1 MGTLLQEQGLQAG
14 ELPETW
20 NLKNPEPIIQI
31 HKAYLAAGAD
41 IILANTFGANRFKYG
56 EDLEKIV
63 TAGVAKAQTDRIW
76 RAIKKLETFP
86 GSHQDR
92 LEGKY
97 AGKGYKQL
105 LVDNYMAIYKIDETE
120 KTVYVI
126 TVQYQRRN
134 M

>member
-1 MGTLLQEQGLQAG
+1 MVKYHIKLYPRAYRDMEEIYRYIAIEKQV
-14 ELPETW
+14 PE
-20 NLKNPEPIIQI
+20 N
-31 HKAYLAAGAD
+31 
-41 IILANTFGANRFKYG
+41 
-56 EDLEKIV
+56 
-63 TAGVAKAQTDRIW
+63 AKAQTDRIW

-86 GSHQDR
+86 SSHQDR

-105 LVDNYMAIYKIDETE
+105 LVDNYMVIYKIDETE

-126 TVQYQRRN
+126 TVQYQGRN

>member
-1 MGTLLQEQGLQAG
+1 MVKYHIKLYPRAYRDMEEIYRYIAIEKQV
-14 ELPETW
+14 PE
-20 NLKNPEPIIQI
+20 N
-31 HKAYLAAGAD
+31 
-41 IILANTFGANRFKYG
+41 
-56 EDLEKIV
+56 
-63 TAGVAKAQTDRIW
+63 AKAQTDRIW
-76 RAIKKLETFP
+76 RAIKKPEIFP

-120 KTVYVI
+120 KTVYII
-126 TVQYQRRN
+126 TVQYQGRN

>member
-1 MGTLLQEQGLQAG
+1 MVKYHIKLYPRAYRDMEEIYRYIAIEKQV
-14 ELPETW
+14 PE
-20 NLKNPEPIIQI
+20 N
-31 HKAYLAAGAD
+31 
-41 IILANTFGANRFKYG
+41 
-56 EDLEKIV
+56 
-63 TAGVAKAQTDRIW
+63 AKAQTDRIW

-86 GSHQDR
+86 SSHQDR

-126 TVQYQRRN
+126 TVQYQGRN

>member
-1 MGTLLQEQGLQAG
+1 MVKYHIKLYPRAYRDMEEIYRYIAIEKQV
-14 ELPETW
+14 PE
-20 NLKNPEPIIQI
+20 N
-31 HKAYLAAGAD
+31 
-41 IILANTFGANRFKYG
+41 
-56 EDLEKIV
+56 
-63 TAGVAKAQTDRIW
+63 AKAQTDRIW
-76 RAIKKLETFP
+76 RAIKKPEIFP

>member
-1 MGTLLQEQGLQAG
+1 MEEIYRYIA
-14 ELPETW
+14 
-20 NLKNPEPIIQI
+20 I
-31 HKAYLAAGAD
+31 
-41 IILANTFGANRFKYG
+41 
-56 EDLEKIV
+56 EKQV
-63 TAGVAKAQTDRIW
+63 SENAKAQTDRIW
-76 RAIKKLETFP
+76 KAIKKLETFL

-126 TVQYQRRN
+126 TVQYQGRN

>member
-1 MGTLLQEQGLQAG
+1 MES
-14 ELPETW
+14 
-20 NLKNPEPIIQI
+20 
-31 HKAYLAAGAD
+31 D
-41 IILANTFGANRFKYG
+41 
-56 EDLEKIV
+56 
-63 TAGVAKAQTDRIW
+63 
-76 RAIKKLETFP
+76 KKLETFP

-126 TVQYQRRN
+126 TVQYQGRKYVKIGLASCKLLWYN
-134 M
+134 NTAVCGSISSEDENKNLYTTFL

>member
-1 MGTLLQEQGLQAG
+1 MEEIYRYIAMEKQV
-14 ELPETW
+14 PE
-20 NLKNPEPIIQI
+20 N
-31 HKAYLAAGAD
+31 
-41 IILANTFGANRFKYG
+41 
-56 EDLEKIV
+56 
-63 TAGVAKAQTDRIW
+63 AKAQTDRIW
-76 RAIKKLETFP
+76 RAIKKLETLP

-105 LVDNYMAIYKIDETE
+105 LIDNYTAIYKIDETE

-126 TVQYQRRN
+126 TVQYQGRN

>member
-1 MGTLLQEQGLQAG
+1 MEEIYRYIAIEKQV
-14 ELPETW
+14 PENAKSTNRQ
-20 NLKNPEPIIQI
+20 NLES
-31 HKAYLAAGAD
+31 D
-41 IILANTFGANRFKYG
+41 
-56 EDLEKIV
+56 
-63 TAGVAKAQTDRIW
+63 
-76 RAIKKLETFP
+76 KKLETFP

>member
-1 MGTLLQEQGLQAG
+1 MVKYHIKLYPRAYRDMEEIYRYIAIEKQV
-14 ELPETW
+14 PE
-20 NLKNPEPIIQI
+20 N
-31 HKAYLAAGAD
+31 
-41 IILANTFGANRFKYG
+41 
-56 EDLEKIV
+56 
-63 TAGVAKAQTDRIW
+63 AKAQTDRIW

-92 LEGKY
+92 LEGKC

-105 LVDNYMAIYKIDETE
+105 LVDNYMAIYKINETE

-126 TVQYQRRN
+126 TVQYQGRN

>member
-1 MGTLLQEQGLQAG
+1 MTIREEIGKRILFFDGGMGTLLQEQGLQAG

-63 TAGVAKAQTDRIW
+63 TAGVANAKKAVAEW
-76 RAIKKLETFP
+76 KKSICSLRHRLHRKTLKADGNP
-86 GSHQDR
+86 GF
-92 LEGKY
+92 
-97 AGKGYKQL
+97 
-105 LVDNYMAIYKIDETE
+105 
-120 KTVYVI
+120 
-126 TVQYQRRN
+126 
-134 M
+134 

>member
-1 MGTLLQEQGLQAG
+1 MVKYHIKLYPRAYRDMEEIYRYIAIEKQV
-14 ELPETW
+14 PE
-20 NLKNPEPIIQI
+20 N
-31 HKAYLAAGAD
+31 
-41 IILANTFGANRFKYG
+41 
-56 EDLEKIV
+56 
-63 TAGVAKAQTDRIW
+63 AKAQTDRIW
-76 RAIKKLETFP
+76 RAIKTGDFP

-126 TVQYQRRN
+126 TVQYQGRN

>member
-1 MGTLLQEQGLQAG
+1 MVKYHIKLYPRAYRDMEEIYRYIAIEKQV
-14 ELPETW
+14 PE
-20 NLKNPEPIIQI
+20 N
-31 HKAYLAAGAD
+31 
-41 IILANTFGANRFKYG
+41 
-56 EDLEKIV
+56 
-63 TAGVAKAQTDRIW
+63 AKAQTDRIW
-76 RAIKKLETFP
+76 RAIKKPEIFP

-105 LVDNYMAIYKIDETE
+105 LVDNYMAIYKINETE

-126 TVQYQRRN
+126 TVQYQGRN

>member
-1 MGTLLQEQGLQAG
+1 MEEIYRYIAIEKQV
-14 ELPETW
+14 PE
-20 NLKNPEPIIQI
+20 N
-31 HKAYLAAGAD
+31 
-41 IILANTFGANRFKYG
+41 
-56 EDLEKIV
+56 
-63 TAGVAKAQTDRIW
+63 AKAQTDRIW
-76 RAIKKLETFP
+76 RAIKKTGDFP

-126 TVQYQRRN
+126 TVQYQGRN

>member
-1 MGTLLQEQGLQAG
+1 MVKYHIKLYPRAYRDMEEIYRYIAIEKQV
-14 ELPETW
+14 PE
-20 NLKNPEPIIQI
+20 N
-31 HKAYLAAGAD
+31 
-41 IILANTFGANRFKYG
+41 
-56 EDLEKIV
+56 
-63 TAGVAKAQTDRIW
+63 AKVQTDRIW
-76 RAIKKLETFP
+76 KVIKNLEIFP
-86 GSHQDR
+86 DSHQDR

-126 TVQYQRRN
+126 TVQYQGRN

>member
-1 MGTLLQEQGLQAG
+1 MFL
-14 ELPETW
+14 
-20 NLKNPEPIIQI
+20 NINI
-31 HKAYLAAGAD
+31 
-41 IILANTFGANRFKYG
+41 ANGNCFRANRKYTFYKNSIQPQKTNRQN
-56 EDLEKIV
+56 LES
-63 TAGVAKAQTDRIW
+63 D
-76 RAIKKLETFP
+76 KKLETFP

>member
-1 MGTLLQEQGLQAG
+1 MVKYQIKLYPRAYRDMEEIYRYIAIEKQV
-14 ELPETW
+14 PE
-20 NLKNPEPIIQI
+20 N
-31 HKAYLAAGAD
+31 
-41 IILANTFGANRFKYG
+41 
-56 EDLEKIV
+56 
-63 TAGVAKAQTDRIW
+63 AKAQTDRIW

-86 GSHQDR
+86 GSPQDR

-126 TVQYQRRN
+126 TVKYPCVPTILVDY
-134 M
+134 

>member
-1 MGTLLQEQGLQAG
+1 MVKYHIKLYPRAYRDMEEIYRYIAIEKQV
-14 ELPETW
+14 PE
-20 NLKNPEPIIQI
+20 N
-31 HKAYLAAGAD
+31 
-41 IILANTFGANRFKYG
+41 
-56 EDLEKIV
+56 
-63 TAGVAKAQTDRIW
+63 AKAQTDRIW
-76 RAIKKLETFP
+76 KAIKNLEIFP
-86 GSHQDR
+86 DSHQDR

-126 TVQYQRRN
+126 TVQYQGRN

>member
-1 MGTLLQEQGLQAG
+1 MVKYHIKLYPRAYRDMEEIYRYIAIEKQV
-14 ELPETW
+14 PE
-20 NLKNPEPIIQI
+20 N
-31 HKAYLAAGAD
+31 
-41 IILANTFGANRFKYG
+41 
-56 EDLEKIV
+56 
-63 TAGVAKAQTDRIW
+63 AKAQTDRIW
-76 RAIKKLETFP
+76 RAIKKPEIFP

-105 LVDNYMAIYKIDETE
+105 LVDNYMVIYKIDETE

-126 TVQYQRRN
+126 TVQYQGRN